1 MPRLLK
7 RSCPSRGRTPRP
19 WAGARTWASL
29 ATSIAAVVAP
39 CAAQDESPTAEAIK
53 AYSAAC
59 VTRGQRMDLVARFGT
74 DFRGRDLRNIDL
86 RGVWRADKE
95 TILTGADFTGAD
107 LRGADFGNARLD
119 RAVFRDAKLDNAQLV
134 TARLDGA
141 DLAGAA
147 LGNARFQ
154 ECVFTNATLAGVDFS
169 RATINGCRFDG
180 AVLDNAVLQGAQ
192 NDLGWRDFS
201 GASLRGVDLSGFDF
215 SHSTLAG
222 ADLANADLT
231 GARFVEADLTGANLS
246 GAILDGV
253 VVDAAILDGVTG
265 LDESTVQMLLAEADR
280 AGFEARRA
288 SQVATAASRGQLR
301 WWLHIGV
308 VLLAFIFS
316 ILAWRRSPSITW
328 PLVLILVNA
337 IALVPPLFFIFL
349 ETKGSHA
356 ATNPALRELIAG
368 FWITTWPIGVLGS
381 LAVGPGGLVLMSW
394 QLVRAIKGGEK
405 TRGAWLLL
413 TAALLTSLHAAL
425 LLLLMFEYAPTV

>member
-1 MPRLLK
+1 VL
-7 RSCPSRGRTPRP
+7 
-19 WAGARTWASL
+19 
-29 ATSIAAVVAP
+29 IAAVVAP
-39 CAAQDESPTAEAIK
+39 CAAQDGNPTAAAIK

-59 VTRGQRMDLVARFGT
+59 VTRGERMDLVARFGT
-74 DFRGRDLRNIDL
+74 DFRGRDLRDIDL
-86 RGVWRADKE
+86 RGVWQAGKE

-107 LRGADFGNARLD
+107 LRGANLGNARLE
-119 RAVFRDAKLDNAQLV
+119 RAIFRDARLDNAQLV

-141 DLAGAA
+141 DLTGAV

-154 ECVFTNATLAGVDFS
+154 ECVFTNARLAGVDLS
-169 RATINGCRFDG
+169 GATMNGCRFDG

-192 NDLGWRDFS
+192 NDLGWRHFA
-201 GASLRGVDLSGFDF
+201 GASLRGVDLSGFYF
-215 SHSTLAG
+215 SHATLAG

-231 GARFVEADLTGANLS
+231 DARFVEADLTGANLR

-265 LDESTVQMLLAEADR
+265 LDESMAQVLLAEADR

-288 SQVATAASRGQLR
+288 SQVATEALWVQLR
-301 WWLHIGV
+301 RWSHIGV
-308 VLLAFIFS
+308 VLLAFTFS

-349 ETKGSHA
+349 ETKGAQA
-356 ATNPALRELIAG
+356 AANPALRELIAG

-381 LAVGPGGLVLMSW
+381 LAVGPGGLILMGW
-394 QLVRAIKGGEK
+394 QLVRAIKGGERA
-405 TRGAWLLL
+405 RGAWLLL

-425 LLLLMFEYAPTV
+425 LFLVMFDYAPTV